1 MDYKLS
7 SEATNS
13 LENFSTIT
21 VTITIWLNTARTSS
35 LVPEGSQE
43 RHKGTKFIIAPNCR
57 LNKNLQKTDK
67 NNLSNM
73 CSLPWEGLGWVLHP
87 YDTLDTLPNRVQALC
102 LSGFWHPCTLK
113 QKKSYASNLT
123 TTLTITITLT
133 KTMTKTITL
142 TLTITITKT
151 MTKTRT
157 EAKTT
162 NGSYERCFRG
172 FLLRLMNGNRNQ
184 KRNKWINLW
193 P

>member
-7 SEATNS
+7 LDERNF

-73 CSLPWEGLGWVLHP
+73 CSLLSEGLGWVLHP

-123 TTLTITITLT
+123 LT

-142 TLTITITKT
+142 TLTITI
-151 MTKTRT
+151 TKTRT

-172 FLLRLMNGNRNQ
+172 FLLRLMNGNKN
-184 KRNKWINLW
+184 
-193 P
+193 